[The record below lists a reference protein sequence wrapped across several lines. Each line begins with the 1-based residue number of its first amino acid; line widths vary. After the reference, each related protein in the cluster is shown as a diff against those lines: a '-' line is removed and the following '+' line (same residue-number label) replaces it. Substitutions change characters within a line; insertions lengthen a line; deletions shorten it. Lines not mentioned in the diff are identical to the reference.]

1 MSGWHWSTKK
11 QRKRKLEKGVGETG
25 EEIGVRIADGPSHA
39 RADEGAMVTEVFY
52 FFQLMFL
59 PSFLFPFVFG
69 FFFFLVCDIIQFF
82 GWRMRSHGKSMRAIC
97 CVCVCPL
104 LLQLLSFRFPRI
116 CYIVDR
122 R

>member
-52 FFQLMFL
+52 FLFFSTYVSSFL
-59 PSFLFPFVFG
+59 P
-69 FFFFLVCDIIQFF
+69 
-82 GWRMRSHGKSMRAIC
+82 
-97 CVCVCPL
+97 
-104 LLQLLSFRFPRI
+104 LSFRLRVFFF
-116 CYIVDR
+116 
-122 R
+122 